1 MGVNLQEVYAMGREI
16 IMVGICTLAVIFLAW
31 FMDHPK
37 KELGSLLALGAFGVM
52 VLVAYLK
59 SKNHIPRSPRRLI
72 VKDRQR
78 REVSR
83 SEDVEEK
90 NTDGDRM
97 E

>member
-1 MGVNLQEVYAMGREI
+1 MGREI
-16 IMVGICTLAVIFLAW
+16 IMAGICTLAVIGLAW
-31 FMDHPK
+31 LMDHPE

-59 SKNHIPRSPRRLI
+59 SKDQRSRRPGRLI

-78 REVSR
+78 KREKDSDGVGG
-83 SEDVEEK
+83 EE
-90 NTDGDRM
+90 